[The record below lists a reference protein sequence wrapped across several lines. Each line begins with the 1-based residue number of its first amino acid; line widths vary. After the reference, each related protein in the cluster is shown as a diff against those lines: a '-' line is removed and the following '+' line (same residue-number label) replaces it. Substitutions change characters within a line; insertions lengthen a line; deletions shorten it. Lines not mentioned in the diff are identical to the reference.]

1 MKYFRLLTFLDSV
14 HDYERMKIRILNGGH
29 QVIAVAGEL
38 LSCETIADCMAD
50 PDIRA
55 FFHKVERPSAI
66 RCVVSPSTALPG
78 IRVSSF
84 RFFAMPS
91 PRRGLSTGSP

>member
-1 MKYFRLLTFLDSV
+1 MLAGDPTFARVKYFRLLTFSDSV

-55 FFHKVERPSAI
+55 FFHKVERNEIVPY
-66 RCVVSPSTALPG
+66 VEPVHP
-78 IRVSSF
+78 
-84 RFFAMPS
+84 
-91 PRRGLSTGSP
+91 